1 MHLSYLR
8 AMLLLRIRTRQLS
21 EQVATLPRAL
31 ACATIDLPCGDGGSV
46 GELGP
51 MTMEF
56 CPRLSP
62 LQQPGPAV
70 EEDVELHELS
80 RRKMRGRKRRILHS
94 VHKERRSARLAA
106 KEPAVYVGAVD
117 KASRVK
123 EAKLNMSGVSRSI
136 ALPQVPFP
144 SPSCARWVAPA
155 LLAVAFRSWTRWS
168 SCAADEASPPLC
180 GSRPVALLS
189 AGLACFWHLPPLLEH
204 VCAL

>member
-1 MHLSYLR
+1 MYLSYLR

-51 MTMEF
+51 TTMEF

-62 LQQPGPAV
+62 LQLPAPAV

-80 RRKMRGRKRRILHS
+80 CRKM
-94 VHKERRSARLAA
+94 HKECRSVRLAA

-123 EAKLNMSGVSRSI
+123 EAKLNMSGVSRSLSEAMVESRILHRPAPSAIPVSKLRKMGRSCI
-136 ALPQVPFP
+136 ARRRLQE
-144 SPSCARWVAPA
+144 
-155 LLAVAFRSWTRWS
+155 LDAVVIPRR
-168 SCAADEASPPLC
+168 
-180 GSRPVALLS
+180 
-189 AGLACFWHLPPLLEH
+189 
-204 VCAL
+204 

>member
-8 AMLLLRIRTRQLS
+8 AMLLLRIRTRLLS

-62 LQQPGPAV
+62 LQQPAPAV

-94 VHKERRSARLAA
+94 VHKECRSARLAA

-123 EAKLNMSGVSRSI
+123 EAKLNMSGVSRSLSEAMVESGILHRPAPSAIPVSKLRKMGRSCI
-136 ALPQVPFP
+136 ARRRLQE
-144 SPSCARWVAPA
+144 
-155 LLAVAFRSWTRWS
+155 LDAVVIPRR
-168 SCAADEASPPLC
+168 
-180 GSRPVALLS
+180 
-189 AGLACFWHLPPLLEH
+189 
-204 VCAL
+204 